1 MSNKKMD
8 DVFFL
13 PLLADEDWVFQS
25 DEEDGA
31 IECAHEECAEA
42 IALAVNNHDA
52 LVEALEQVAKW
63 EISLEFRVNYGSNGE
78 RDYFRNLANLALQAI
93 KGDQ

>member
-31 IECAHEECAEA
+31 IECDHEEYAEA

-52 LVEALEQVAKW
+52 LVESLILMTDLAEQYAEEMPEATVKASDIIAAKT
-63 EISLEFRVNYGSNGE
+63 L
-78 RDYFRNLANLALQAI
+78 LKAI
-93 KGDQ
+93 KGDK